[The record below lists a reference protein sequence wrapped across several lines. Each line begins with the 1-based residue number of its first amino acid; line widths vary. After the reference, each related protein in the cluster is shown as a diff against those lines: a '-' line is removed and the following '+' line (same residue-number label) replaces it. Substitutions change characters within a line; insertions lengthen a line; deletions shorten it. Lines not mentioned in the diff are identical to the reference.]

1 MGEGKRKR
9 ASVWMLWFLIFNVCV
24 WGLVGCSGKEENE
37 KTVSS
42 ELEAVSKAES
52 ESVLDSSEEEQAVAE
67 TTQIP
72 QTSRTPLE
80 TEPVNESDLNEDQ
93 KKTDSERDSE
103 SETEKSER
111 HKTEEQQTESKH
123 DSERQEETEAD
134 PDATVS
140 IENYLVNGEWR
151 KLKDILNMQP
161 AESGQ
166 FGDIGE
172 AYEIDGFYITWSSY
186 MMEDEGS
193 FTMENSGSTSV
204 NIYGVKVGDTI
215 VKADSALKDNGW
227 TSLNDGRQYIVIFN
241 GRNIAIDF
249 RLDDNQA
256 ITGWYLC
263 NWPEGDFSE
272 NFVGLENQQI
282 NGVPAQINVYE
293 GEYKYELAHT
303 GLDITEYYTVIVENV
318 TDDSFDF
325 TIYYADDLADT
336 RDVVFR
342 THTAIFEGDGT
353 YARYHGTEYNLE
365 FTFPNDRNTLPDAV
379 DMQISGYEPVEGLT
393 FCNHAIPGHEF
404 S

>member
-1 MGEGKRKR
+1 
-9 ASVWMLWFLIFNVCV
+9 
-24 WGLVGCSGKEENE
+24 
-37 KTVSS
+37 
-42 ELEAVSKAES
+42 
-52 ESVLDSSEEEQAVAE
+52 
-67 TTQIP
+67 
-72 QTSRTPLE
+72 
-80 TEPVNESDLNEDQ
+80 
-93 KKTDSERDSE
+93 
-103 SETEKSER
+103 
-111 HKTEEQQTESKH
+111 
-123 DSERQEETEAD
+123 
-134 PDATVS
+134 
-140 IENYLVNGEWR
+140 
-151 KLKDILNMQP
+151 MQP

-166 FGDIGE
+166 FEDIGE

-193 FTMENSGSTSV
+193 YTMKNTGSTSV
-204 NIYGVKVGDTI
+204 SIYGVKVGDTI

-249 RLDDNQA
+249 DLDDNQA

>member
-9 ASVWMLWFLIFNVCV
+9 ASVWMLWFLIFNVCI
-24 WGLVGCSGKEENE
+24 WGLVGCSRKEENE
-37 KTVSS
+37 KAVSS
-42 ELEAVSKAES
+42 EHEAVSEAES
-52 ESVLDSSEEEQAVAE
+52 ESVLDSGEEEQAAAE

-72 QTSRTPLE
+72 QTSQTPLE
-80 TEPVNESDLNEDQ
+80 TEPVDESDLNE
-93 KKTDSERDSE
+93 
-103 SETEKSER
+103 
-111 HKTEEQQTESKH
+111 EEQQTESKP

-193 FTMENSGSTSV
+193 YTMKNTGSTSV
-204 NIYGVKVGDTI
+204 SIYGVKVGDTI

-249 RLDDNQA
+249 DLDDNQA

-365 FTFPNDRNTLPDAV
+365 FTFPNDRNTLPDVV

>member
-9 ASVWMLWFLIFNVCV
+9 ASVWMLWFLIFNVCI
-24 WGLVGCSGKEENE
+24 WGLVGCSRKEENE
-37 KTVSS
+37 KVVSS
-42 ELEAVSKAES
+42 EHEAVSEAES
-52 ESVLDSSEEEQAVAE
+52 ESVLDSSEEEQAAAE

-72 QTSRTPLE
+72 QTSQTPLE
-80 TEPVNESDLNEDQ
+80 TEPVDESDLNEEQ
-93 KKTDSERDSE
+93 
-103 SETEKSER
+103 
-111 HKTEEQQTESKH
+111 QQTESKP

-193 FTMENSGSTSV
+193 YTMKNSGSTSV
-204 NIYGVKVGDTI
+204 SIYGVKVGDTI
-215 VKADSALKDNGW
+215 VKADSAMKDNGW

-249 RLDDNQA
+249 DLDDNQA

-293 GEYKYELAHT
+293 GEYKYELAYT

>member
-1 MGEGKRKR
+1 MQLTHAKR
-9 ASVWMLWFLIFNVCV
+9 
-24 WGLVGCSGKEENE
+24 
-37 KTVSS
+37 
-42 ELEAVSKAES
+42 
-52 ESVLDSSEEEQAVAE
+52 Q
-67 TTQIP
+67 
-72 QTSRTPLE
+72 
-80 TEPVNESDLNEDQ
+80 
-93 KKTDSERDSE
+93 
-103 SETEKSER
+103 
-111 HKTEEQQTESKH
+111 
-123 DSERQEETEAD
+123 
-134 PDATVS
+134 
-140 IENYLVNGEWR
+140 
-151 KLKDILNMQP
+151 
-161 AESGQ
+161 
-166 FGDIGE
+166 
-172 AYEIDGFYITWSSY
+172 
-186 MMEDEGS
+186 
-193 FTMENSGSTSV
+193 
-204 NIYGVKVGDTI
+204 
-215 VKADSALKDNGW
+215 
-227 TSLNDGRQYIVIFN
+227 
-241 GRNIAIDF
+241 
-249 RLDDNQA
+249 
-256 ITGWYLC
+256 
-263 NWPEGDFSE
+263 PEGDFSE

>member
-9 ASVWMLWFLIFNVCV
+9 ASVWMLWFLIFNVCI
-24 WGLVGCSGKEENE
+24 WGLVGWSRKEENE
-37 KTVSS
+37 KAVSS
-42 ELEAVSKAES
+42 EHEAVSEAES
-52 ESVLDSSEEEQAVAE
+52 ESVLDSGEEEQAAAE

-72 QTSRTPLE
+72 QTSQTPLE
-80 TEPVNESDLNEDQ
+80 TEPVDESDLNE
-93 KKTDSERDSE
+93 
-103 SETEKSER
+103 
-111 HKTEEQQTESKH
+111 EEQQTESKP